1 MNLRDAGIRGPV
13 ILRRLYC
20 KIVCRLVPCI
30 LVLSDFLHWFQQN
43 QFFQSET
50 VHAIDF
56 FSDWCYVSSEFVLP
70 LLKS

>member
-1 MNLRDAGIRGPV
+1 MNHRDADIRGPV

-43 QFFQSET
+43 QFFLSET

-56 FSDWCYVSSEFVLP
+56 FRIGAMFP
-70 LLKS
+70 LSLYCST